1 MAKYTR
7 EEIIE
12 RTEQLAK
19 MIRDTEEVEFYQ
31 RAEKQINQN
40 QKVNDRI
47 AQIKKLQKQAVNL
60 QHYGKIAALKET
72 EAKIDALQKEIDE
85 LPIVSEFKE
94 SQGIVND
101 MLQMVTKQ
109 SQKQSKP
116 KFFPPLRKRKKSKKW
131 LFVRL
136 DCFSLN
142 NVSILCCL
150 G

>member
-1 MAKYTR
+1 MAKFTR

-19 MIRDTEEVEFYQ
+19 MIRETEEVEFYQ

-60 QHYGKIAALKET
+60 QHYGKIAALKDT
-72 EAKIDALQKEIDE
+72 EAKIVALQKEIDE

-94 SQGIVND
+94 SQEIVND
-101 MLQMVTKQ
+101 MLQMVTKTIAET
-109 SQKQSKP
+109 
-116 KFFPPLRKRKKSKKW
+116 
-131 LFVRL
+131 VETE
-136 DCFSLN
+136 
-142 NVSILCCL
+142 ILSSNEKTKEQ
-150 G
+150 